1 MKTFLVAAICLLSAS
16 AFAQTKDETKY
27 RERADEVRK
36 EIWETAGPQF
46 KVKAVP
52 AELSNESAVII
63 ARYFEIINSSK
74 FRLKFSLFGFGGAR
88 RLSYRTT
95 LHERVKIGDKAALEE
110 FSTIEYK
117 KKLDKTASYAFAK
130 IINKM
135 ETYIGAKIV
144 KPDGKEIVVNTDEE
158 VLTKNQSKDKEG
170 KLAISDLQVGDILD
184 YFIRIEEMQETG
196 PEAQGPYSF
205 VMGGEYPFMHYQ
217 VRLQIDDKCNVKYI
231 TANGAPSFRESTTD
245 DGDFLLEFTQKNL
258 PKIESNMWTSP
269 WRQLPYLILT
279 YTYTGKKGD
288 VKKGFMSDDIVKSI
302 KYSYLPA
309 YGPPYLNTEPL
320 NIVYNYFGGKKK
332 VKEFPADTVAKV
344 LYDAW
349 KFVAFC
355 NFATDNI
362 DVSNDVNYRTASGL
376 LTAMG
381 MSYYLRQLD
390 IDHDIVLVCSRY
402 SASMKNIMNIWD
414 FDGLIRLNNGKQW
427 MAFDDVVTQFNEI
440 PARFQGEDAITLH
453 PEVSKRTVDYY
464 ESKTKIPVTKDA
476 DNINVENIAV
486 FFGSPNMQQLKIDRS
501 CILTG
506 ALRHGEQKRLMLMQ
520 EMEEKLSDVVNQ
532 KKFTDRLE
540 ENKKLQ
546 KTAVEFAAAFEKEK
560 KEQKTYFKD
569 EAKEQFEEEVKDL
582 NVFEIKSM
590 GLLRG
595 ENQFEYRSTF
605 ALDNFVKK
613 AGNNFIVDAGRLIG
627 KFSKVEDKD
636 RKRTI
641 DIYMTCARSF
651 TYNISINIPEGF
663 NAKGIEE
670 LNMNKTN
677 ETGSFVS
684 TASSDGKVITIS
696 VKRSFSKNLEPAAN
710 WSKLVELLDA
720 VYDFNSKKILL
731 EKKK

>member
-1 MKTFLVAAICLLSAS
+1 MKSILVAAICLLSIT
-16 AFAQTKDETKY
+16 AFAQSKDETKY

-46 KVKAVP
+46 KVKTVP
-52 AELSNESAVII
+52 AEYGNESAVII

-95 LHERVKIGDKAALEE
+95 LHERVKIGDKAALDE

-117 KKLDKTASYAFAK
+117 KKLDKSASYAFAK
-130 IINKM
+130 LFNKM

-144 KPDGKEIVVNTDEE
+144 KPDGKEIIVNTDEE

-170 KLAISDLQVGDILD
+170 KLAISDMQVGDILD

-196 PEAQGPYSF
+196 AETQGPYSF

-245 DGDFLLEFTQKNL
+245 DGDFVMELTQKNL
-258 PKIESNMWTSP
+258 PKIESNMWTSA

-288 VKKGFMSDDIVKSI
+288 VKKGFLSDEIVKNLKNNI
-302 KYSYLPA
+302 LPYVNGA
-309 YGPPYLNTEPL
+309 TVSMEPL
-320 NIVYNYFGGKKK
+320 NIAYNYFGGKKK
-332 VKEFPADTVAKV
+332 IKEFPADTVMKV

-349 KFVAFC
+349 KFTTFC
-355 NFATDNI
+355 SFPTDNI
-362 DVSNDVNYRTASGL
+362 DMSNDVNYKTAPSIFS
-376 LTAMG
+376 AVS
-381 MSYYLRQLD
+381 MSFYLRTLE
-390 IDHDIVLVCSRY
+390 IDHDLVLACSRY
-402 SASMKNIMNIWD
+402 SASMKNIMGLGD

-440 PARFQGEDAITLH
+440 PSRFQGEDAITLH

-464 ESKTKIPVTKDA
+464 ESKAKIPVTKD
-476 DNINVENIAV
+476 VENINIENISIAL
-486 FFGSPNMQQLKIDRS
+486 GSPNMQQIKIDRA
-501 CILTG
+501 CVLTG
-506 ALRHGEQKRLMLMQ
+506 ALRHAEQKRLMLM
-520 EMEEKLSDVVNQ
+520 EDMEEKLADAVNQ
-532 KKFTDRLE
+532 KKLTDRLE
-540 ENKKLQ
+540 ENKKSA
-546 KTAVEFAAAFEKEK
+546 KSAVEFAAAFEKEK

-569 EAKEQFEEEVKDL
+569 EAQEQFEEEPKDITTY
-582 NVFEIKSM
+582 EIKSR

-595 ENQFEYRSTF
+595 ENQFEYRSSF
-605 ALDNFVKK
+605 SLDNFVKK

-627 KFSKVEDKD
+627 KFSKIEEKD

-651 TYNISINIPEGF
+651 TYNITINIPEGY
-663 NAKGIEE
+663 NPKGIEE
-670 LNMNKTN
+670 LNMNKSN

-684 TASSDGKVITIS
+684 TASSDGKKISIS
-696 VKRSFSKNLEPAAN
+696 VKRSFSKNFEPATN
-710 WSKLVELLDA
+710 WSKLLELLDI
-720 VYDFNSKKILL
+720 VYEFNNKKILL

>member
-27 RERADEVRK
+27 RERAEDVRK

-52 AELSNESAVII
+52 AELNNESAVVI

-110 FSTIEYK
+110 FSSIEYK
-117 KKLDKTASYAFAK
+117 KKLDKSASYAFAK

-144 KPDGKEIVVNTDEE
+144 KPDGKEIIVNTDEE
-158 VLTKNQSKDKEG
+158 VLTKNKSKDKEG

-196 PEAQGPYSF
+196 AEAQGPYSF
-205 VMGGEYPFMHYQ
+205 VMAGEYPFMHYQ
-217 VRLQIDDKCNVKYI
+217 VRLQLDDKCNVKYI

-245 DGDFLLEFTQKNL
+245 DGDFVLELTQKNL
-258 PKIESNMWTSP
+258 PKYESSMWTSA

-279 YTYTGKKGD
+279 YTYTGKKGE
-288 VKKGFMSDDIVKSI
+288 VKKGFMSDDIVKNL
-302 KYSYLPA
+302 KYNILPYVNGA
-309 YGPPYLNTEPL
+309 TVSMEPL

-332 VKEFPADTVAKV
+332 VKEFPADTVMKV

-349 KFVAFC
+349 KFSTFC
-355 NFATDNI
+355 SFPTDNI
-362 DVSNDVNYRTASGL
+362 DVSNDVNYKTAPSIFS
-376 LTAMG
+376 AVS
-381 MSYYLRQLD
+381 MSFYLRSLE
-390 IDHDIVLVCSRY
+390 IDHDLVLACSRY
-402 SASMKNIMNIWD
+402 SASMKNIMGLGD

-440 PARFQGEDAITLH
+440 PSRFQGEDAITLH

-464 ESKTKIPVTKDA
+464 ESKTKIPVTKDV
-476 DNINVENIAV
+476 DNINIENINV
-486 FFGSPNMQQLKIDRS
+486 TLGSPNMQQLKIDRS

-506 ALRHGEQKRLMLMQ
+506 ALRHGEQKRLMLM
-520 EMEEKLSDVVNQ
+520 EDMEEKLADAVNE

-540 ENKKLQ
+540 ANRKAQ
-546 KTAVEFAAAFEKEK
+546 KAVVEFAAAFDKER

-569 EAKEQFEEEVKDL
+569 EVKEQFEEEAKDL
-582 NVFEIKSM
+582 NIYEIKSM

-613 AGNNFIVDAGRLIG
+613 AGNNFIIDAGRLIG
-627 KFSKVEDKD
+627 KFNKVEEKD

-651 TYNISINIPEGF
+651 TYNITINIPEGYT
-663 NAKGIEE
+663 AKGIEE
-670 LNMNKTN
+670 LNMSKSN

-696 VKRSFSKNLEPAAN
+696 VKRSFTKNFETAAN
-710 WSKLVELLDA
+710 WNKLVELLDV
-720 VYDFNSKKILL
+720 VYDFNNKKVLL